1 MGMKG
6 GKKGG
11 QSWKGRGWQKGKAK
25 PEARVAQPPSEWQWT
40 QMAEETEQAT
50 ESDWSEEEKRAWY
63 RKRPD
68 DAEYYRVQRDL
79 LRNGLTRKAKLTQ
92 LPPVREDDPLLWAI
106 GLDGASPLERP
117 EAVQE
122 QPLHVS
128 LAYDDELT
136 EDVKRQLQEEWG
148 EEREVTLQFH
158 RFGNGASGELSL
170 KWDPVANSQSV
181 QKAHKMGYYG
191 QDKRGDWARPLHV
204 SF

>member
-1 MGMKG
+1 MQPQSHKTMRVPSTDSWLRLLVRG
-6 GKKGG
+6 GEAGLVPGASGRRRVLPGPARPAAERADSQSQADAAPARQGG
-11 QSWKGRGWQKGKAK
+11 RPAALGHRSGWGVP
-25 PEARVAQPPSEWQWT
+25 PEAP
-40 QMAEETEQAT
+40 
-50 ESDWSEEEKRAWY
+50 
-63 RKRPD
+63 
-68 DAEYYRVQRDL
+68 
-79 LRNGLTRKAKLTQ
+79 
-92 LPPVREDDPLLWAI
+92 ED
-106 GLDGASPLERP
+106 
-117 EAVQE
+117 Q
-122 QPLHVS
+122 HVS

-170 KWDPVANSQSV
+170 KWDPVANSESV

>member
-1 MGMKG
+1 M
-6 GKKGG
+6 
-11 QSWKGRGWQKGKAK
+11 
-25 PEARVAQPPSEWQWT
+25 
-40 QMAEETEQAT
+40 
-50 ESDWSEEEKRAWY
+50 RAW
-63 RKRPD
+63 RSGERLVRGGEAGLVPGAPGRRRVLPGPAGPA
-68 DAEYYRVQRDL
+68 AE
-79 LRNGLTRKAKLTQ
+79 RKAKLAH
-92 LPPVREDDPLLWAI
+92 LPPVREGDPLLWAI
-106 GLDGASPLERP
+106 GLDGASPLKRP
-117 EAVQE
+117 EAAQD

-170 KWDPVANSQSV
+170 KWDPVANSESV

>member
-1 MGMKG
+1 MYE
-6 GKKGG
+6 
-11 QSWKGRGWQKGKAK
+11 SLAD
-25 PEARVAQPPSEWQWT
+25 
-40 QMAEETEQAT
+40 QAT

-63 RKRPD
+63 QERPD
-68 DAEYYRVQRDL
+68 DAEYYWVQRDL
-79 LRNGLTRKAKLTQ
+79 LRNGLTRKAKLMQ
-92 LPPVREDDPLLWAI
+92 LPLVREGDPLLWAI
-106 GLDGASPLERP
+106 GLDGASPLKRP
-117 EAVQE
+117 EAVQD

-170 KWDPVANSQSV
+170 KWDPVANSESV

-204 SF
+204 SFS